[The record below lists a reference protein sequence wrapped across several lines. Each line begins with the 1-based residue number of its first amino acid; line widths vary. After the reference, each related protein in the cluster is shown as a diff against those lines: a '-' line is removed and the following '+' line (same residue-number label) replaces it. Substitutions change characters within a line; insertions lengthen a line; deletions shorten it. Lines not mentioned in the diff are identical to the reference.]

1 MESVFVTIHLIVI
14 FILVA
19 RLVLNGLSW
28 IDVITMGE
36 RLRKVHIFP
45 LKVLLQGLL
54 RVVLVGLVDKVV
66 FSQLDSHEV
75 RVESWVILVV
85 VCIRVA

>member
-28 IDVITMGE
+28 IDVIAMGE

-75 RVESWVILVV
+75 RVKSWVILVV